1 MVCLAAQWGL
11 LDWDALVKSWNFFLV
26 LHCVKLKT
34 CSLKTSL
41 PLSEGM
47 AIARR
52 LMPFGVQ
59 RLLYSGRTAKA
70 EAAEVK
76 GEFGKKTYKKTI

>member
-1 MVCLAAQWGL
+1 MR
-11 LDWDALVKSWNFFLV
+11 
-26 LHCVKLKT
+26 
-34 CSLKTSL
+34 L
-41 PLSEGM
+41 PFSEGM

-52 LMPFGVQ
+52 LLPFGVQ

-76 GEFGKKTYKKTI
+76 GELGKKKCNQSV